1 MPHDATP
8 KQIYFKKINFSQ
20 FNTLLEND
28 YRGATHTHTQNSIR
42 SRKIMHIN

>member
-8 KQIYFKKINFSQ
+8 KQIYLKKINFSQ

-28 YRGATHTHTQNSIR
+28 YRGATHTHTKFHTIEEDNAY
-42 SRKIMHIN
+42 